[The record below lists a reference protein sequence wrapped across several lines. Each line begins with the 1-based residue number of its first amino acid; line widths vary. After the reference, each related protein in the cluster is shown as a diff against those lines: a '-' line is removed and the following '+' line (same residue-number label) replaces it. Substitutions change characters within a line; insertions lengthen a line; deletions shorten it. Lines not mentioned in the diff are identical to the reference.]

1 MENSSSKST
10 PSQSSTANKA
20 FSGIASVV
28 KLLPTGT
35 VFVFMFLSPVVSNNG
50 KSHHANKIMTAIL
63 VGVCGLCCALAS
75 FTDSYIDKSGK
86 IHYGIVTTKGLLT
99 FDLCED
105 KMEMEKSK
113 YKLGLADFV
122 HAGLCLVV
130 FVPILSNNGQCEL
143 VNKILTAIL
152 IAACG
157 FSCALAS
164 FTDSYTDKNGKTHY
178 GIVTTKRLWTFDDSD
193 LDIGGDKE
201 ASQYKLRFADFVHAG
216 FSLLVFS
223 VVTILNSN
231 TVDCFY
237 PSLEAYENTL
247 VAVLPAVISAV
258 ASLVF
263 MLFPLTRHGIGSNP
277 NSSTSGQSTGR

>member
-1 MENSSSKST
+1 MPTEELKQSLIGTGSSKGSEG
-10 PSQSSTANKA
+10 SSNSKLTTAQKA
-20 FSGIASVV
+20 LSGLDKLQ

-35 VFVFMFLSPVVSNNG
+35 IFVFMSL
-50 KSHHANKIMTAIL
+50 
-63 VGVCGLCCALAS
+63 
-75 FTDSYIDKSGK
+75 
-86 IHYGIVTTKGLLT
+86 
-99 FDLCED
+99 
-105 KMEMEKSK
+105 
-113 YKLGLADFV
+113 
-122 HAGLCLVV
+122 
-130 FVPILSNNGQCEL
+130 VPILSNNGQCEL

-178 GIVTTKRLWTFDDSD
+178 GIVTTKGLWTFDDSD
-193 LDIGGDKE
+193 LDTGGDKE
-201 ASQYKLRFADFVHAG
+201 ASQYKLQFADFVHAG
-216 FSLLVFS
+216 FSLLVFA

-247 VAVLPAVISAV
+247 LAVLPAVISAV